1 MVFSTLYDYAKKNNL
16 TLHKNMVPRSIYGYV
31 ILREDGTYKR
41 LELSLK
47 PVEKYVPL
55 SANNKPSPLCI
66 KLGDLLKCN
75 GQYNAINEM
84 LEDGSATIPSFRIVY
99 TFLNEMKTCADLR
112 DKVAHDFKA
121 LKLKGFKPI
130 YFLSFSIDYR
140 DCNETPR
147 LLDRTE
153 WVPWWEQ
160 HVALEKDESSKKG
173 KKNKSDTEDEF
184 NGLTQSALTGEYIKP
199 VAGSWPP
206 TKVNELGGMFSLYNN
221 QPRPYSGVKGS
232 FSSYG
237 LISGIG
243 CPMSSD
249 EIYTLLEG
257 FNNLMDVFT
266 VDGIPA
272 HHNRL
277 LNLMFWYDD
286 GSNDSK
292 TDDQLVL
299 RALENTH
306 PYTKKQD
313 NDDDDDEEDDDDITQ
328 TEKNELASNEYSK
341 VLQSVMS
348 NCNASQNVNFP
359 GTYHFITYRSVEQQR
374 VRFDSNYDASYAEIH
389 DSLAQWYADT
399 ELKYGFYKKDKNGNT
414 QYYQYHPTIDNLFDV
429 LYQARM
435 DVNGKDS
442 KTNFE
447 NEFGADCK
455 LALTRAMLFGEK
467 IPDVFLRNAVKLVTK
482 KHIASKTFEN
492 ERRKLAT
499 LLQIEK
505 VALLR
510 YRNEKGEKEYN
521 VMNSLNVNE
530 TNVGYV
536 IGRYLAAIEEVQRRH
551 IYFVKGGKAPNTTI
565 VDANY
570 GFVKSHPL
578 SALNRIMTKVMHYV
592 SDIEKVKPASA
603 DEMRADLTSITALFN
618 GGYPVALS
626 LKEQAMFD
634 IGYLQQ
640 QQYYAEKKKERIEA
654 AKAKK
659 EAEKADKNVDDSVN
673 VDDSLKDEN
682 TEDSAA

>member
-75 GQYNAINEM
+75 GQYDAINKM
-84 LEDGSATIPSFRIVY
+84 LEDGSATIPSFRTVY
-99 TFLNEMKTCADLR
+99 TFLNTMKTCSDFR
-112 DKVAHDFKA
+112 DKVTHDFKGF
-121 LKLKGFKPI
+121 KLKGFKPVN
-130 YFLSFSIDYR
+130 FLSFSIDYH
-140 DCNETPR
+140 DCQEKPC
-147 LLDRTE
+147 LLDRTD

-160 HVALEKDESSKKG
+160 YVALEKDESSKKG
-173 KKNKSDTEDEF
+173 KKKSKNSDTEDEF
-184 NGLTQSALTGEYIKP
+184 NGLTQSALTGEYVKP
-199 VAGSWPP
+199 VTGSWPP
-206 TKVNELGGMFSLYNN
+206 TKVNELGGMFSLYSN
-221 QPRPYSGVKGS
+221 QPREYSGAKGA

-249 EIYTLLEG
+249 EIYTVTEG
-257 FNNLMDVFT
+257 FNDLMDVFREK
-266 VDGIPA
+266 DIPA

-277 LNLMFWYDD
+277 LNLMFWYDNNSN
-286 GSNDSK
+286 GSEA
-292 TDDQLVL
+292 DDQLVS

-306 PYTKKQD
+306 ADIKTQ
-313 NDDDDDEEDDDDITQ
+313 DDDDDDGEDDDDITT
-328 TEKNELASNEYSK
+328 TEKNELASHEYSK

-374 VRFDSNYDASYAEIH
+374 VRFDSNYDASYAKIH

-429 LYQARM
+429 LYQSRM
-435 DVNGKDS
+435 DINGKDS

-455 LALTRAMLFGEK
+455 LALTRAMLFGGK

-482 KHIASKTFEN
+482 KHIASKTFDN

-510 YRNEKGEKEYN
+510 YRNDKGEKEYT
-521 VMNSLNVNE
+521 VMSGLNVNE

-536 IGRYLAAIEEVQRRH
+536 IGRYLATLEEIQRRH
-551 IYFVKGGKAPNTTI
+551 IYFLKGGKVPNTTI

-570 GFVKSHPL
+570 GAIKSHPL
-578 SALNRIMTKVMHYV
+578 SGLNHVMTKVQHYL
-592 SDIEKVKPASA
+592 SDLDKVKGSRA
-603 DEMRADLTSITALFN
+603 DEMHTDLASISAMFDD
-618 GGYPVALS
+618 GYPVALS

-634 IGYLQQ
+634 IGYQ
-640 QQYYAEKKKERIEA
+640 QQYQSYAEKRKERIEA
-654 AKAKK
+654 AKAKN
-659 EAEKADKNVDDSVN
+659 EAEKASKNVDDSAT
-673 VDDSLKDEN
+673 DEN
-682 TEDSAA
+682 TEDSVM